1 MIPPGAGVPRFRLS
15 SGAMTERLSCRTP
28 GCDRTILPA
37 TAAKTGGICMPCVY
51 RLAREEKEEFI
62 RRNQVEIDP
71 FAGVSDPV
79 EILKIHYQSRPHNPL
94 EKVLPYSEA
103 IERVYLRLLP
113 EQASR
118 VVDHAVD
125 LLRQGETESAGEILG
140 RLAAFTEVSLDP
152 ALDLLITAGDF
163 YPGFLFHRA
172 SPEIRDRLIQRIG
185 RDRKNRN
192 SILVALAWIG
202 DQGVID
208 LFRRWRAKAPPW
220 SDKLPLP
227 LEAFLLEAGW
237 ELTEAGE
244 RRALFSSTCH
254 ALIPGEPQKGSPVS
268 SAVPVAS
275 ACPWCERDLTSLFLL
290 DLSDERLRPVLGIG
304 DRLQVMTCEVCTCFS
319 TVFAQPVL
327 GTEEI
332 LLSRPTPQ
340 APSPD
345 ASEDWLRLPQDH
357 LLLSHL
363 RSPYH
368 AVLWG
373 IPEVHSQV
381 GGHPTWIQDSEYPGC
396 PACSQRMPFLAQL
409 AVEDFND
416 PGEGIYYAFACP
428 DCRTTA
434 TVYQQ
439 S

>member
-1 MIPPGAGVPRFRLS
+1 
-15 SGAMTERLSCRTP
+15 
-28 GCDRTILPA
+28 
-37 TAAKTGGICMPCVY
+37 MPCVQ
-51 RLAREEKEEFI
+51 RFAREEREEFFH
-62 RRNQVEIDP
+62 RNQVEIDP
-71 FAGVSDPV
+71 FAGVLDPV
-79 EILKIHYQSRPHNPL
+79 EILKIHHRSRPHNPL
-94 EKVLPYSEA
+94 EKVLPYSEP

-118 VVDHAVD
+118 VADHAVD
-125 LLRQGETESAGEILG
+125 LLRQGETESAEEILG

-152 ALDLLITAGDF
+152 ALTLLIADGDF
-163 YPGFLFHRA
+163 HPGFLFHRA
-172 SPEIRDRLIQRIG
+172 SPEIRDHLIQRID

-192 SILVALAWIG
+192 PILVALAWVG
-202 DQGVID
+202 DQAVVD
-208 LFRRWRAKAPPW
+208 LFRHWRAKAPPW
-220 SDKLPLP
+220 SDELSLP

-244 RRALFSSTCH
+244 RRDLFSWTCH
-254 ALIPGEPQKGSPVS
+254 ALGPGEPQKGSPVS

-275 ACPWCERDLTSLFLL
+275 PCPWCGRDLTSLFLL
-290 DLSDERLRPVLGIG
+290 DLSDERLRPILGIG

-319 TVFAQPVL
+319 TVFAHPVP

-332 LLSRPTPQ
+332 LLSRSIPQ
-340 APSPD
+340 VPSPD

-357 LLLSHL
+357 LVLSRP

-381 GGHPTWIQDSEYPGC
+381 GGHPTWIQDSEYPQC

-409 AVEDFND
+409 AVEDFED